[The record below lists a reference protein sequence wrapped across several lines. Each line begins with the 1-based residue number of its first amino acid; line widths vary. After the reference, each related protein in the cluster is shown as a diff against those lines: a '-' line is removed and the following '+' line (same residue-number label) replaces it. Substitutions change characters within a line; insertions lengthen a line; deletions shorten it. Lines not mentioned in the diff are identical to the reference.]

1 MYNIS
6 QIINDIEDRYN
17 KEIDDN
23 INFLSNKL
31 DNLEYDNNKLKKEN
45 KILQEKL
52 DNLTSSFCML
62 ATNYNTKVNNN
73 KI

>member
-6 QIINDIEDRYN
+6 QLIKDIEDEYN

-23 INFLSNKL
+23 ISFLSNKL
-31 DNLEYDNNKLKKEN
+31 DNLEYDNNELKKEN

-52 DNLTSSFCML
+52 DNLTNSFCML
-62 ATNYNTKVNNN
+62 ATNYNSK
-73 KI
+73 K

>member
-6 QIINDIEDRYN
+6 EIIKNIEDTYN
-17 KEIDDN
+17 KEIEDN
-23 INFLSNKL
+23 IYFLSNKL
-31 DNLEYDNNKLKKEN
+31 DNLEFNNNELKKKN

-62 ATNYNTKVNNN
+62 ENNYNAKVNL
-73 KI
+73 KF

>member
-6 QIINDIEDRYN
+6 QLIKDIKDEYN

-23 INFLSNKL
+23 ISFLSNKH
-31 DNLEYDNNKLKKEN
+31 DNLEYDNNELKKEN

-52 DNLTSSFCML
+52 DNLTNSFCML
-62 ATNYNTKVNNN
+62 ATNYNSK
-73 KI
+73 K